1 MCCYRA
7 HSCKSCHLPSTVF
20 QLTIIHILY
29 CRTSLR
35 SVTNATI
42 LLRVCV
48 CFMFNSWM
56 NMSGFN
62 FDVRSS
68 PHLAASPPGRR
79 LETRG
84 LPSLSVPPEIVRPRV
99 LPSFLINSTSV
110 TPRSSSARKHNS
122 HTQPHTHVQENAVSM
137 EGHVSGFIL
146 WLAALISHGWRFYNE
161 YAKVHF
167 TFHGSQC

>member
-56 NMSGFN
+56 NMSGFI

-122 HTQPHTHVQENAVSM
+122 QTHNHTHTRTGECSQHGRPRVRVYSVIGCPHITWLM
-137 EGHVSGFIL
+137 IL
-146 WLAALISHGWRFYNE
+146 
-161 YAKVHF
+161 
-167 TFHGSQC
+167 